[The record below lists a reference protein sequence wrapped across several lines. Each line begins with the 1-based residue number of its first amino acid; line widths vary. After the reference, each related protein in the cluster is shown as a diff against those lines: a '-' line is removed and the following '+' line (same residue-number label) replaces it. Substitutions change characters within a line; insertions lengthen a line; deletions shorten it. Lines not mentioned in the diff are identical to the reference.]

1 MYGRQVRSGRN
12 KNGIENRSLYKRSQ
26 MNGSDKGGIS
36 TFEEIDCEDSETVN
50 LLDASNDDEIIEVE
64 TPMNNL
70 MMRKQSKVRL
80 IFIVIC
86 LVFFLFLY
94 VPIFQTGTKR
104 RSLSLPGWWSN
115 ISRNVENYVFPN
127 RNTTIIEPSYICDS
141 RNSEKVFILIVVC
154 SAAHNFDARDSIRE
168 SWGNVSDFN
177 YDKFHKMHEP
187 LKGVFLEPNAKNWE
201 EFTSTEDLSD
211 ASLLS
216 ELKGIPAKEKK
227 EVRPIGE
234 QKFTV
239 KMVFLLGQTQYA
251 YTEEE
256 YTDEVQNRINQE
268 SESYGD
274 ILQEGFLDTYNNLTL
289 KSIMLLKW
297 VTNNCDDKGESFL
310 STLK

>member
-1 MYGRQVRSGRN
+1 
-12 KNGIENRSLYKRSQ
+12 
-26 MNGSDKGGIS
+26 MNGGGGGGGSGKGIVAY
-36 TFEEIDCEDSETVN
+36 EEIDCDSEETVN
-50 LLDASNDDEIIEVE
+50 LLDPSNDDEIIEVE
-64 TPMNNL
+64 TPLSTL
-70 MMRKQSKVRL
+70 MTSKPAKVRL
-80 IFIVIC
+80 IFILIC
-86 LVFFLFLY
+86 LVFFSFLY
-94 VPIFQTGTKR
+94 IPIFHTGTKR
-104 RSLSLPGWWSN
+104 RSIALPGWWSN

-187 LKGVFLEPNAKNWE
+187 LKGVYLEPNAKNWE
-201 EFTSTEDLSD
+201 EYTSTEDLSD
-211 ASLLS
+211 ASILS
-216 ELKGIPAKEKK
+216 ELKGIPVTEKT
-227 EVRPIGE
+227 EVRPISE

-239 KMVFLLGQTQYA
+239 KVVFLLGQTQYA
-251 YTEEE
+251 YMEEE

-297 VTNNCDDKGESFL
+297 VTNNCDDKGKTSFL
-310 STLK
+310 YP